1 MRYLA
6 RLLDVSV
13 YKRFFMYICTF
24 FHFLQVLKSNFQS
37 VSLLIAK
44 LASIKTTRNAKQE
57 QHIKSNE
64 WSWRDQLW
72 IFPRPSRIQKLHLH
86 SLWSGNDK
94 IYKCLITKRYTP
106 RPRPHIF
113 NSCEQPPC
121 IWDGRRHVAIYK
133 CSIAVPFEICKV
145 LSNCS
150 MPVFTQR

>member
-1 MRYLA
+1 MSFPVFSDCIWRIKVPTDRYISLRFLEFTGINGANSECSLDSIEVRDGYSITAPLIGNISQTDLELYSHIGQLCNSRQSLTMRYLA

-64 WSWRDQLW
+64 
-72 IFPRPSRIQKLHLH
+72 
-86 SLWSGNDK
+86 
-94 IYKCLITKRYTP
+94 
-106 RPRPHIF
+106 
-113 NSCEQPPC
+113 
-121 IWDGRRHVAIYK
+121 
-133 CSIAVPFEICKV
+133 
-145 LSNCS
+145 
-150 MPVFTQR
+150 